1 MEEYNQAISVY
12 EKAIELNPEYYE
24 AYNNLGVV
32 LGKNEQYE
40 EAEKILKQAIKSQPE
55 FVEALNNLGSILQME
70 KYEEAKAI
78 LIRSIE
84 SILNA
89 EAFIKFG

>member
-32 LGKNEQYE
+32 LWNNEQYM
-40 EAEKILKQAIKSQPE
+40 EAI
-55 FVEALNNLGSILQME
+55 EAYN
-70 KYEEAKAI
+70 KAI
-78 LIRSIE
+78 SI
-84 SILNA
+84 
-89 EAFIKFG
+89 

>member
-24 AYNNLGVV
+24 AYNNLGAA

-40 EAEKILKQAIKSQPE
+40 EA
-55 FVEALNNLGSILQME
+55 
-70 KYEEAKAI
+70 
-78 LIRSIE
+78 
-84 SILNA
+84 
-89 EAFIKFG
+89 

>member
-40 EAEKILKQAIKSQPE
+40 EAEKVLKQVIKLQPK
-55 FVEALNNLGSILQME
+55 FVEILFH
-70 KYEEAKAI
+70 I
-78 LIRSIE
+78 
-84 SILNA
+84 
-89 EAFIKFG
+89 FIYNFHDRNDF

>member
-1 MEEYNQAISVY
+1 MGTCIESEEDTRRLLENTDGNVYKEMEEYNQAISIY

-40 EAEKILKQAIKSQPE
+40 EAEKVLKIGRASCRE
-55 FVEALNNLGSILQME
+55 RV
-70 KYEEAKAI
+70 
-78 LIRSIE
+78 
-84 SILNA
+84 
-89 EAFIKFG
+89 

>member
-24 AYNNLGVV
+24 AYNNLGVA

-40 EAEKILKQAIKSQPE
+40 EAEKVLKQVIKLQPD
-55 FVEALNNLGSILQME
+55 FVEGHYNLAIIFPVYALKKL
-70 KYEEAKAI
+70 
-78 LIRSIE
+78 
-84 SILNA
+84 
-89 EAFIKFG
+89 

>member
-24 AYNNLGVV
+24 AYNNLGVT

-40 EAEKILKQAIKSQPE
+40 EAEKVLKQAIKLQPE
-55 FVEALNNLGSILQME
+55 FVEGHYNLAIIFSSICF
-70 KYEEAKAI
+70 KKAI
-78 LIRSIE
+78 TQLDIIS
-84 SILNA
+84 
-89 EAFIKFG
+89 K